1 MGPSHVTVEDAQPAL
16 FNAVTGFSPEDLGFE
31 SLLLLSLPFGR
42 EALREKQPPGESRF
56 ICSSSVSGECLSCC
70 TGAAHRSPVGK

>member
-16 FNAVTGFSPEDLGFE
+16 FSAVTGFSPEGLGFE

-42 EALREKQPPGESRF
+42 EALREKQPPGEQVYLLF
-56 ICSSSVSGECLSCC
+56 ISVW
-70 TGAAHRSPVGK
+70 